1 MLNTE
6 GAFHNRF
13 KERLAGSEDEAHR
26 YLDMGFTFV
35 SRVSDIGLLKKGTR
49 ELIQSFKTA

>member
-26 YLDMGFTFV
+26 YIDMGFTFV
-35 SRVSDIGLLKKGTR
+35 SLVSDIGLLKKGTR